1 MRIHIESGGLAD
13 AHDSC
18 RTANQIS
25 ALLCDSLASKLSG
38 FAGMAGDD
46 STSVEFAA
54 DYDSGAR
61 EALATLTELTHAF
74 IGLGRLLASTGA
86 NHRSAEEASAS
97 VKAFTQTSH
106 SDDDFVRISPPSPP
120 SSLGANPP
128 QLGVVEAFIL
138 DHVEGF
144 VWPGADVE
152 LLLEAAST
160 WRRTAESVRNLD
172 TYCDLAVTFLE
183 RQISPEI
190 PLALAAI
197 DELSGLIRDTADELA
212 AMATSCEEYADA
224 VRATHQRTL
233 DLLGEIGRMIVEGA
247 AISLIVGGLTG
258 GLAAGAA
265 GTAAIARIT
274 AQAPRFHALLTTL
287 RITGTTSATRLR
299 TAREGLGVA
308 RSRFETFA
316 RVRVRNE
323 RGEIRLPG
331 VSGGGRTPGWLRS
344 HEIPPGHT
352 MSKHVGKTVDEL
364 IEQCAKD
371 NKHFASSFANEAD
384 AEKHVANV
392 IKVHRDEVEAWLASD
407 SRRSLPLEADLGQI
421 TGTTVSK
428 AGDVTVPTGVRVVLI
443 RNPDTKDGW
452 QLLTAF
458 PN

>member
-97 VKAFTQTSH
+97 VKGFTQTSY

-197 DELSGLIRDTADELA
+197 DELSDLIRDTADELT

-323 RGEIRLPG
+323 RGEIRLPRRAPSG
-331 VSGGGRTPGWLRS
+331 PPLAARPTPHVSDQKLSNYVDQLFKGTKNPRRVGDGTTMDAIRHELASGRPTHDTFHLIKGTEILRGLTRWLRKNPDAS
-344 HEIPPGHT
+344 PEDRAIARS
-352 MSKHVGKTVDEL
+352 MADEL
-364 IEQCAKD
+364 KD
-371 NKHFASSFANEAD
+371 
-384 AEKHVANV
+384 
-392 IKVHRDEVEAWLASD
+392 
-407 SRRSLPLEADLGQI
+407 
-421 TGTTVSK
+421 
-428 AGDVTVPTGVRVVLI
+428 VLS
-443 RNPDTKDGW
+443 P
-452 QLLTAF
+452 
-458 PN
+458 

>member
-128 QLGVVEAFIL
+128 QLGVVDAFIL

-197 DELSGLIRDTADELA
+197 NELSGLIRDTADELT

-287 RITGTTSATRLR
+287 RITGTTSASRLR
-299 TAREGLGVA
+299 SAREGLGVA

-352 MSKHVGKTVDEL
+352 MSKHVGKTVEEL
-364 IEQCAKD
+364 LERCQAHGIK
-371 NKHFASSFANEAD
+371 KASSFTSEAEAEHLVDRLLRANAD
-384 AEKHVANV
+384 KIQTWVRHGHGEK
-392 IKVHRDEVEAWLASD
+392 
-407 SRRSLPLEADLGQI
+407 LELDMGFDAV
-421 TGTTVSK
+421 TGTTVNR
-428 AGDVTVPTGVRVVLI
+428 AGSVSQATDVRVVLI
-443 RNPDTKDGW
+443 PSEKMDNGW
-452 QLLTAF
+452 QILTAF